1 MGKSKRVMIIDALNA
16 YLRAYIVDPSLS
28 MSGNP
33 IGGIKGFFKIL
44 QKLVREIRPD
54 EILIIW
60 DGPNGS
66 QKRKAIDKNY
76 KAGRKPLRLN
86 RAYANL
92 TEEECAK
99 NKMWQQMRTMEYFNH
114 MPIIQTY
121 IPGIE
126 ADDVIAHLTQMPYYK
141 GWQKV
146 IISNDKDFMQLCD
159 DETILMRPVKKEV
172 MTRKTIVEQIGVH
185 PTNMALARA
194 IVGDTSDNLP
204 GIKGVGLA
212 TVAKRLNFLSESKTY
227 TIQHVIE
234 HCENTEE
241 NLKIFDR
248 IVDGKSLI
256 EHNYNMMQLYSP
268 KMSIQSKIQ
277 VDETVETFKGGF
289 NKTGIIKMMQ
299 EDGFG
304 ELKWEDLK
312 AGLNRVERSLSEK

>member
-1 MGKSKRVMIIDALNA
+1 MKAKRVMIIDALNA
-16 YLRAYIVDPSLS
+16 YLRAYIVNPSLS
-28 MSGNP
+28 LGGVP

-44 QKLVREIRPD
+44 QKLVREINPD

-66 QKRKAIDKNY
+66 SKRKAIDKNY

-92 TEEECAK
+92 TPEECSE
-99 NKMWQQMRTMEYFNH
+99 NKKWQQMRTMEYFNQ

-121 IPGIE
+121 VPNIE
-126 ADDVIAHLTQMPYYK
+126 ADDVIAYVTSISYYE
-141 GWQKV
+141 GWQKI
-146 IISNDKDFMQLCD
+146 IISNDKDFMQLCNN
-159 DETILMRPVKKEV
+159 ETVLMRPVKKEI
-172 MTRKTIVEQIGVH
+172 MTRKTIVEEIGIH

-194 IVGDTSDNLP
+194 IVGDSSDNLP
-204 GIKGVGLA
+204 GIRGAGLA
-212 TVAKRLNFLSESKTY
+212 TVAKRFKFLSESKTY

-234 HCENTEE
+234 HCKNSEE
-241 NLKIFDR
+241 NIKVFDKI
-248 IVDGKSLI
+248 IEGKGLI
-256 EHNYNMMQLYSP
+256 EHNYNMMQLYVP
-268 KMSIQSKIQ
+268 KMSFQSKMQ
-277 VDETVETFKGGF
+277 VKEMIENFKGGF
-289 NKTGIIKMMQ
+289 NKTQILKMMI

>member
-1 MGKSKRVMIIDALNA
+1 MGKPKRVMIIDALNA

-28 MSGNP
+28 MAGNP

-44 QKLVREIRPD
+44 QKLVREIKPD

-66 QKRKAIDKNY
+66 KKRKAIDKNY

-92 TEEECAK
+92 TQEECSE
-99 NKMWQQMRTMEYFNH
+99 NKKWQQARTMEYFNQ
-114 MPIIQTY
+114 MPIVQTY
-121 IPGIE
+121 IPEIE
-126 ADDVIAHLTQMPYYK
+126 ADDVIAYVTSMPYYK
-141 GWQKV
+141 GWQK
-146 IISNDKDFMQLCD
+146 IIVSNDKDFMQLCD
-159 DETILMRPVKKEV
+159 NETILMRPVKKEV
-172 MTRKTIVEQIGVH
+172 MTRKTIVEQIGIH
-185 PTNMALARA
+185 PTNMALARS
-194 IVGDTSDNLP
+194 IVGDSSDNLP
-204 GIKGVGLA
+204 GIKGAGLA
-212 TVAKRLNFLSESKTY
+212 TVAKRLTFLSESKTY

-234 HCENTEE
+234 HCENAEE

-248 IVDGKSLI
+248 IIDGKSLI
-256 EHNYNMMQLYSP
+256 EHNYNMMQLYAP
-268 KMSIQSKIQ
+268 KMSIQSKMEVEEAI
-277 VDETVETFKGGF
+277 ETFKGGF

-312 AGLNRVERSLSEK
+312 TGLNRVERSLSEK

>member
-1 MGKSKRVMIIDALNA
+1 MKITKRVMIIDALNA

-28 MSGNP
+28 MGGNP

-44 QKLVREIRPD
+44 QKLVREIKPD

-66 QKRKAIDKNY
+66 KKRKAIDKNY

-92 TEEECAK
+92 TPEECSE
-99 NKMWQQMRTMEYFNH
+99 NKKWQQARTMEYFNQ

-121 IPGIE
+121 IPEIE
-126 ADDVIAHLTQMPYYK
+126 ADDVIAYVTSMPYYK
-141 GWQKV
+141 GWQK
-146 IISNDKDFMQLCD
+146 IIVSNDKDFMQLCD
-159 DETILMRPVKKEV
+159 NETILMRPVKKEV

-204 GIKGVGLA
+204 GIKGAGLA
-212 TVAKRLNFLSESKTY
+212 TVAKRLTFLSESKTY
-227 TIQHVIE
+227 TIQHVIQ
-234 HCENTEE
+234 HCKNAEE

-248 IVDGKSLI
+248 IIDGKSLI
-256 EHNYNMMQLYSP
+256 EHNYNMMQLYAP
-268 KMSIQSKIQ
+268 KMSIQSKME
-277 VDETVETFKGGF
+277 VEETIETFKGGF

-312 AGLNRVERSLSEK
+312 TGLNRVERSLSEK

>member
-1 MGKSKRVMIIDALNA
+1 MKKTKRVMIIDALNA

-28 MSGNP
+28 MGGNP

-44 QKLVREIRPD
+44 QKLVREIKPD

-66 QKRKAIDKNY
+66 KKRKAIDKNY

-92 TEEECAK
+92 TPEECSE
-99 NKMWQQMRTMEYFNH
+99 NKKWQQARTMEYFNQ

-121 IPGIE
+121 IPEIE
-126 ADDVIAHLTQMPYYK
+126 ADDVIAYVTSMPYYK
-141 GWQKV
+141 GWQK
-146 IISNDKDFMQLCD
+146 IIVSNDKDFMQLCD
-159 DETILMRPVKKEV
+159 NETILMRPVKKEV

-194 IVGDTSDNLP
+194 IVGDSSDNLP
-204 GIKGVGLA
+204 GIKGAGLA
-212 TVAKRLNFLSESKTY
+212 TVAKRLTFLSESKTY
-227 TIQHVIE
+227 TIQHVIQ
-234 HCENTEE
+234 HCKNAEE

-248 IVDGKSLI
+248 IIDGKSLI
-256 EHNYNMMQLYSP
+256 EHNYNMMQLYAP
-268 KMSIQSKIQ
+268 KMSIQSKME
-277 VDETVETFKGGF
+277 VEETIETFKGGF

-312 AGLNRVERSLSEK
+312 TGLNRVERSLSEK

>member
-1 MGKSKRVMIIDALNA
+1 MSKSKRVMIIDALNA

-44 QKLVREIRPD
+44 QKLVREIKPD

-212 TVAKRLNFLSESKTY
+212 TVAKRLTFLSESKTY
-227 TIQHVIE
+227 TIQQVIE

-248 IVDGKSLI
+248 IVDGKGLI